1 MKHIKTP
8 TNKTYLQSLF
18 KKLQWKTVHIEPGDY
33 YRVPLPFLSTMLQFL
48 SKHGKYFFDTSA
60 KLNAIFFFIFTKIMV
75 NRFLL
80 FSFKIKQISHFL

>member
-33 YRVPLPFLSTMLQFL
+33 YRVPLLFLSTMLQFL

-60 KLNAIFFFIFTKIMV
+60 KLNAIFFFHLHKNNGKSIFT
-75 NRFLL
+75 LL
-80 FSFKIKQISHFL
+80 F

>member
-8 TNKTYLQSLF
+8 FNKTCLQSLF

-33 YRVPLPFLSTMLQFL
+33 YRVPLLFLSTMLQFL

-60 KLNAIFFFIFTKIMV
+60 KFFIFTKIMV